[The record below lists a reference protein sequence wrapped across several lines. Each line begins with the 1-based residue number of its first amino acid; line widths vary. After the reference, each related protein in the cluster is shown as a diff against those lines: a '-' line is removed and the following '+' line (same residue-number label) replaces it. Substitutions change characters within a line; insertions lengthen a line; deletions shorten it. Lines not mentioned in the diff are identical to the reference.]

1 MTIEDTPT
9 GWRRYRCRCGYRWE
23 TPRVFPDDDPRCRV
37 CDRPAEAVTEAVAVA
52 VTTTLPTVAEAA
64 SERHDCVTVNIHG
77 EKADEHRR

>member
-1 MTIEDTPT
+1 MSDRMQLTLVLSLPGGVVEELDIPPT

-52 VTTTLPTVAEAA
+52 VTTTLPT
-64 SERHDCVTVNIHG
+64 G
-77 EKADEHRR
+77 ADE